1 MLEISK
7 ERKEIIS
14 RYSLPTYKE
23 IPSVGLYLDQ
33 TSKYINECLK
43 PIMDVEITN
52 SMISNYVKKHLIAN
66 PIKKQYYREQIANLI
81 FIALTKYVLSLDNVH
96 RILKRQREVSDHE
109 ESYNCFK
116 DYFNDYL
123 HQIFEGKETKKIDD
137 KDESKALLKN
147 IVITIVRQIYLEE
160 LLRQY

>member
-1 MLEISK
+1 
-7 ERKEIIS
+7 
-14 RYSLPTYKE
+14 
-23 IPSVGLYLDQ
+23 
-33 TSKYINECLK
+33 
-43 PIMDVEITN
+43 MDVEITN
-52 SMISNYVKKHLIAN
+52 SMISNYVKKRLIAN

-96 RILKRQREVSDHE
+96 RILKKQREVSDHE

-116 DYFNDYL
+116 EYFNDYL
-123 HQIFEGKETKKIDD
+123 NQVFEGKEIKKIDD

>member
-14 RYSLPTYKE
+14 NYNLPTYRE
-23 IPSVGLYLDQ
+23 IPAVGLYLDQ

-43 PIMDVEITN
+43 PVVNVEMTN

-66 PIKKQYYREQIANLI
+66 PIKKQYYREQIADLI
-81 FIALTKYVLSLDNVH
+81 FIALTKHILSLDYVD
-96 RILKRQREVSDHE
+96 RILKKQRKLMDSEQAYSIFIE
-109 ESYNCFK
+109 
-116 DYFNDYL
+116 YFDEYL
-123 HQIFEGKETKKIDD
+123 HQIFAGKEIRKVDD

-147 IVITIVRQIYLEE
+147 VVISIVRQIYLEE
-160 LLRQY
+160 LLRHN